1 MKETGWAKGILV
13 KAKKE
18 AKNRNKKRVKR
29 LEKRDS
35 RRLLRIQSS
44 ASKLPVETT
53 TAEPAVQE

>member
-29 LEKRDS
+29 LVKRDAK
-35 RRLLRIQSS
+35 RLIRIQGS
-44 ASKLPVETT
+44 ASKLSAGTAPVE
-53 TAEPAVQE
+53 PSVQQ